1 MVAICRGA
9 GLSSWFHQAKAH
21 CAQIC
26 KVSGSTCLRDQRCS
40 SEAATEFPWELRDAV
55 DPDLKEGMGTV
66 VDLCYARENIL
77 CLLKILFDAKKEI
90 WL

>member
-1 MVAICRGA
+1 MLFR
-9 GLSSWFHQAKAH
+9 
-21 CAQIC
+21 
-26 KVSGSTCLRDQRCS
+26 S

-66 VDLCYARENIL
+66 VDLCYARENLL
-77 CLLKILFDAKKEI
+77 CLLEILFYAKNEV